1 MMIPE
6 EVFKRR
12 RRHNNTP
19 ESTLLMI
26 ANFIVVAIDLTLFT
40 NRNHINWFFWVVI
53 GLLAV
58 YNYFTIRKNREEFT
72 RITIISYCISLAV
85 LIVMFFL
92 FKGQD

>member
-12 RRHNNTP
+12 KRHNNTP

-26 ANFIVVAIDLTLFT
+26 ANFIVVGIDLTLFASG
-40 NRNHINWFFWVVI
+40 NRVHWFFWVVI

-58 YNYFTIRKNREEFT
+58 YNFFTIRRNREDFT
-72 RITIISYCISLAV
+72 KIVIISYSISIVV
-85 LIVMFFL
+85 LIAMFFL
-92 FKGQD
+92 FKGKP